1 MYKWHQL
8 LLLGSC
14 VLLAGGCNQHIL
26 TDYRPL
32 DRAGMWSSNI
42 EQLKAINTSDAEVV
56 RLVKLKQ
63 AGLSDDAC
71 VALVAAAREK
81 QHPFVSGD
89 STGNLVAAGYS
100 ESQILEIAKVDQ
112 LDSISGELVALRL
125 IGLSDSTLEFVL
137 HRRLQGRPT
146 LSSSAI
152 AHLKNTGLTEK
163 QIIERI
169 NQGMTDAQAE
179 HEVKNREAVRNHSNT
194 GFARVRGRRPG

>member
-81 QHPFVSGD
+81 QHPFFSGGSTSKLVSPR
-89 STGNLVAAGYS
+89 LS
-100 ESQILEIAKVDQ
+100 ETQNFGIANVHQ
-112 LDSISGELVALRL
+112 LDS
-125 IGLSDSTLEFVL
+125 
-137 HRRLQGRPT
+137 
-146 LSSSAI
+146 
-152 AHLKNTGLTEK
+152 
-163 QIIERI
+163 
-169 NQGMTDAQAE
+169 
-179 HEVKNREAVRNHSNT
+179 
-194 GFARVRGRRPG
+194 